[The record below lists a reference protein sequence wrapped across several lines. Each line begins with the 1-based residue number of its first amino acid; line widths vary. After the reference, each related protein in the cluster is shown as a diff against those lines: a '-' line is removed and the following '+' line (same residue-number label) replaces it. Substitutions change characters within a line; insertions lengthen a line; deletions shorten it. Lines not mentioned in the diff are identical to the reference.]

1 MDINET
7 PLSLPAPGRAA
18 QSFITSD
25 SSTSVAVTTL
35 AACWPVVNVSTPRW
49 SNQIDHSLGL
59 YQNMET
65 TSSVLAELRRESQSI
80 FNRIHSITE
89 DAAFVKQVHG
99 HYPDFP
105 LLPNMRCGAWYTDP
119 EITSPERAY
128 FKSTDG
134 HTNNWSFNL
143 RRPNLHILSL
153 LAQHAGLVLVDS
165 TRAGK
170 RIPDALS
177 KTVPIWCTV
186 VNRAILNRAP
196 EIHPLSWDTA
206 LYTSPGSVSPQEHS
220 HIEGKLDGWAARLAT
235 SSYSLPT
242 LDRPL
247 RPIWITPAT
256 TVFPTFPKPPD
267 CAFYPIICVSA
278 SKQVMD
284 GMERRASGF
293 AYIQGSGDDH
303 ELWSMVR
310 IPSNR
315 QPGTLSVCSSQSRRS
330 SHTDDPTDPNQ
341 LLCATP
347 IQYVSGRISISTIAS
362 LQRPHLLQAHPAVA
376 FVCLALRDHDLDP
389 NPAGP
394 ATEEASESSKML
406 RIQTPEGKKGQR
418 HFLTVVLPRAM
429 PFIQRHLQD
438 QRTVCIAC
446 NTGTDTSVGV
456 AVAALAMFFRPDGS
470 LCAQGNARADISKDV
485 LKTRLQWIIASYPQ
499 ANPSRTTLKRINDFL
514 LSPFSNLSTLGSN
527 PGGSDPRTN
536 ETTIDIHCQR

>member
-1 MDINET
+1 
-7 PLSLPAPGRAA
+7 
-18 QSFITSD
+18 
-25 SSTSVAVTTL
+25 
-35 AACWPVVNVSTPRW
+35 
-49 SNQIDHSLGL
+49 
-59 YQNMET
+59 MET

-143 RRPNLHILSL
+143 RRPNLHILPL
-153 LAQHAGLVLVDS
+153 LAQHAGLILVDS

-186 VNRAILNRAP
+186 VNRAIFKRAP
-196 EIHPLSWDTA
+196 ETHPLSWDTA
-206 LYTSPGSVSPQEHS
+206 LYTPPGSVSPQEHS
-220 HIEGKLDGWAARLAT
+220 HIEGKLDGWAAQLAT

-303 ELWSMVR
+303 ELWSMGLTPSLYWKHRHEILSTASSALPDFVR
-310 IPSNR
+310 
-315 QPGTLSVCSSQSRRS
+315 LLVSVASS

-341 LLCATP
+341 LMCTTP
-347 IQYVSGRISISTIAS
+347 IRHVSGRILISTIAS
-362 LQRPHLLQAHPAVA
+362 LRRPHLLQAHPAVA
-376 FVCLALRDHDLDP
+376 FVCLALRDHDHDP

-394 ATEEASESSKML
+394 ATEEASESSRML
-406 RIQTPEGKKGQR
+406 RIQTPEGKKGQH

-429 PFIQRHLQD
+429 PFIQHHLQD

-446 NTGTDTSVGV
+446 NTGTDMSVGV

-514 LSPFSNLSTLGSN
+514 LSPFSDLSTPGT
-527 PGGSDPRTN
+527 PGGSDQTWTN